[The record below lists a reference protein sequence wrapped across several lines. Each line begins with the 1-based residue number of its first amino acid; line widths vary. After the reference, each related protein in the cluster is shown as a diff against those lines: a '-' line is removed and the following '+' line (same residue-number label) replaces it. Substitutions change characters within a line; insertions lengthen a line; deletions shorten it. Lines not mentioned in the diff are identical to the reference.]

1 MTKPMKLRG
10 TVKLENDGRL
20 TFHGTQADDS
30 AFNVS
35 VDQFDVQLNEEFL
48 PSKTTVEGFLFVT
61 QNAEQHEI
69 CFCTMPK
76 PSLTHGRNISV
87 RKSLLSPRNVNI
99 KDFNP
104 EVRSSSKSE

>member
-10 TVKLENDGRL
+10 TVKLENNGRL
-20 TFHGTQADDS
+20 TFHSTQADDS
-30 AFNVS
+30 AFSVS

-48 PSKTTVEGFLFVT
+48 PSKITVEGFLFLT

-76 PSLTHGRNISV
+76 PSLTHGRNITV
-87 RKSLLSPRNVNI
+87 KKSMLSPRHISI

-104 EVRSSSKSE
+104 STSSSEESE

>member
-1 MTKPMKLRG
+1 MKLRG
-10 TVKLENDGRL
+10 TVKLENNGRL
-20 TFHGTQADDS
+20 TFQGTQADDS
-30 AFNVS
+30 AFTVS

-48 PSKTTVEGFLFVT
+48 PSKTTVDGFLFLT
-61 QNAEQHEI
+61 QNAEQHDI

-87 RKSLLSPRNVNI
+87 KKSLLSPRNVSL

-104 EVRSSSKSE
+104 SSKKAE